1 MSSCAMGTKRRK
13 CGTVRSVKIRPPDG
27 RHDWQMVLEPS
38 MYGAV
43 YGNAAHNNTLKLN
56 KTTELEVKNLY

>member
-1 MSSCAMGTKRRK
+1 
-13 CGTVRSVKIRPPDG
+13 
-27 RHDWQMVLEPS
+27 